1 MNAIRLTA
9 GERSLLRAARWLYV
23 AQLEARD
30 ESARAGGVFPCEV
43 EQDCSTL
50 LLIAVTLLPE
60 SLSLEGAAPARAG
73 VLGAL
78 SEAEAE
84 LRRFPIYDYPPGTS
98 RLVAMLC
105 EALASVRERRP

>member
-1 MNAIRLTA
+1 MNAIPLTA
-9 GERSLLRAARWLYV
+9 GEQSLLRAARWLYA
-23 AQLEARD
+23 AQLAARGTG
-30 ESARAGGVFPCEV
+30 ARTGGVFPSEA

-60 SLSLEGAAPARAG
+60 GLSLEGAAPARAG

-78 SEAEAE
+78 SEAQAE

-98 RLVAMLC
+98 RLVVMLC
-105 EALASVRERRP
+105 EVLASVRERQP